1 LGPEIVLHSVGK
13 SFRRYHPGRPR
24 TLQEA
29 VTRGL
34 RGLRPMERFWA
45 LRDVSFSVSPGKM
58 LGIMGANGAGKSTLL
73 RLIGGV
79 GRPDEG
85 QIHVSGRIGALLDLG
100 AGFHPDLTGR
110 ENVYINGVISG
121 LSRREVSRSFDSI
134 VDFAELEDFIDS
146 PLRVYSTGMQ
156 MRLAF
161 AIAAHIEPEVLLIDE
176 VLAVGDIT
184 FQQKCIRRIEQFK
197 TQGCTIL
204 LVSHDPDLISDLCDE
219 AIWLRAGKLVSN
231 GEVAIVTDQYLHDR
245 KSETERRT
253 PREWPIKR
261 TANGTELVIN
271 QNRVGSMEME
281 IANVYLTNLQGEP
294 VTEIENGD
302 PLRVEIEYT
311 CSRPIEAP
319 IFEVLIIKEDDFIC
333 YHTSTDTTNLAITTL
348 QGQGKITLVF
358 ERLDLVQ
365 QTYYLELGVY
375 KKDWSYAYDY
385 HSHAYPFKVH
395 ARQYIL
401 GVLHPPHRWELDKGS
416 FSTPVSGSAHKI
428 KPSGDGNLL

>member
-1 LGPEIVLHSVGK
+1 MGAEIVVHSVGK
-13 SFRRYHPGRPR
+13 SFRRYHPARPR

-29 VTRGL
+29 VLSGL
-34 RGLRPMERFWA
+34 RGLRPVERFWA
-45 LRDVSFSVSPGKM
+45 LRDVSFRISPGKM
-58 LGIMGANGAGKSTLL
+58 VGIMGTNGAGKSTLL

-110 ENVYINGVISG
+110 ENVYVNGVISG
-121 LSRREVSRSFDSI
+121 LSRKEVSRSFDSI
-134 VDFAELEDFIDS
+134 VHFAELEDFIDS

-176 VLAVGDIT
+176 VLAVGDIS
-184 FQQKCIRRIEQFK
+184 FQQKCIQRIKRFK
-197 TQGCTIL
+197 SQGCTIL
-204 LVSHDPDLISDLCDE
+204 LVSHDPAFIIDLCDE
-219 AIWLRAGKLVSN
+219 AIWLRAGRLVSH
-231 GEVAIVTDQYLHDR
+231 GDAAMITDQYLGER

-253 PREWPIKR
+253 PREWPTRQTSI
-261 TANGTELVIN
+261 GTELVIN

-281 IANVYLTNLQGEP
+281 IANVNMTNLQGDP

-302 PLRVEIEYT
+302 PLRLEIEYM

-319 IFEVLIIKEDDFIC
+319 IFEVLITKEDDFIC
-333 YHTSTDTTNLAITTL
+333 YYTSTDATSLKLPTL

-365 QTYYLELGVY
+365 QTYYLDLGVY
-375 KKDWSYAYDY
+375 TKDWLYAYDY
-385 HSHAYPFKVH
+385 HWHVYPLKVH
-395 ARQYIL
+395 ARENIQGI
-401 GVLHPPHRWELDKGS
+401 LHPPHRWELGPSS
-416 FSTPVSGSAHKI
+416 FSTTGSQSARKR
-428 KPSGDGNLL
+428 KPRRGANIL